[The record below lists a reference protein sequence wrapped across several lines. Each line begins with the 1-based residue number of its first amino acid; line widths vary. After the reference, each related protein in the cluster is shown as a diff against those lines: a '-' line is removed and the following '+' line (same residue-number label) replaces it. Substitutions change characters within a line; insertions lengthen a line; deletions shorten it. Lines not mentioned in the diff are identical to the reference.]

1 MSTQLNKPTEIDWAR
16 LAAYIDG
23 EGCISLLYGNFR
35 NRSGTSKK
43 YLAVRVAIANTDA
56 RLLIWLR
63 ETFGGCIQ
71 CCESNRRS
79 RTGRVVFTWT
89 QGSAKAIRLLTE
101 CLPYFVIKKDQAELA
116 IAFHELMPRRG
127 QRHNPEMIITALSLK
142 NQLSGLKRKAWAK
155 ADLAL
160 QKLPTQRRN
169 EYVN

>member
-1 MSTQLNKPTEIDWAR
+1 
-16 LAAYIDG
+16 
-23 EGCISLLYGNFR
+23 
-35 NRSGTSKK
+35 
-43 YLAVRVAIANTDA
+43 
-56 RLLIWLR
+56 
-63 ETFGGCIQ
+63 
-71 CCESNRRS
+71 
-79 RTGRVVFTWT
+79 
-89 QGSAKAIRLLTE
+89 
-101 CLPYFVIKKDQAELA
+101 VIKKDQAELA